1 MSIIMSKALLKTK
14 PRYPRN
20 PKKSV
25 TPPVL
30 VSVDKAGD
38 LKLGKR
44 KCRLHKKEDVV
55 KVAKKYGV
63 PNAAK
68 KTVKELCG
76 SIKAKAKASN
86 DGINN
91 VPLAKLYPEA
101 AKKRAAAQKAAIKK
115 KIATN
120 FMKVMVTKNNNIAK
134 LRQLNVYQF
143 NRSTSSPKPKT
154 PPKVKTTKPSKKAQP
169 ITKEEG
175 IKRIKMM
182 KNLNRDVMAR
192 LANRI
197 QRGTMSPR
205 KVVKVAREL
214 SRLRAPYAR
223 VNLAL

>member
-20 PKKSV
+20 PKTSV

-63 PNAAK
+63 PNAGK
-68 KTVKELCG
+68 KTVKQLCG

-86 DGINN
+86 DGMNN

-101 AKKRAAAQKAAIKK
+101 AKKQVAAKKRAEKK
-115 KIATN
+115 VFDRKVATN
-120 FMKVMVTKNNNIAK
+120 FLKTMVT
-134 LRQLNVYQF
+134 
-143 NRSTSSPKPKT
+143 NRVVT
-154 PPKVKTTKPSKKAQP
+154 PTRKVVVAVMPMPKPSKKAMP
-169 ITKEEG
+169 LTKEEAS
-175 IKRIKMM
+175 KRIGAM
-182 KNLNRDVMAR
+182 KGLTMFNRSNLQRMVLNQHSPRRVVRVAREMAR
-192 LANRI
+192 LR
-197 QRGTMSPR
+197 
-205 KVVKVAREL
+205 
-214 SRLRAPYAR
+214 
-223 VNLAL
+223 

>member
-25 TPPVL
+25 TPPVLVSVDEAPVL

-63 PNAAK
+63 PNAGK

-76 SIKAKAKASN
+76 SIKTKAKASN
-86 DGINN
+86 DGMNN

-101 AKKRAAAQKAAIKK
+101 AKKQVAAKKRAEKK
-115 KIATN
+115 VFDRKVATN
-120 FMKVMVTKNNNIAK
+120 FLKTMVTK
-134 LRQLNVYQF
+134 RVV
-143 NRSTSSPKPKT
+143 T
-154 PPKVKTTKPSKKAQP
+154 PTRKVVVAVMPMPKPSKKAMP
-169 ITKEEG
+169 ISKEEAN
-175 IKRIKMM
+175 KRIGAM
-182 KNLNRDVMAR
+182 KGLSYENRNKLQRMVLN
-192 LANRI
+192 
-197 QRGTMSPR
+197 QHSPR
-205 KVVKVAREL
+205 RVVRVAREL
-214 SRLRAPYAR
+214 ARLR
-223 VNLAL
+223 

>member
-20 PKKSV
+20 PKTSV

-44 KCRLHKKEDVV
+44 KCRLHKKGDVV

-63 PNAAK
+63 PNAAE
-68 KTVKELCG
+68 KTVKQLCG
-76 SIKAKAKASN
+76 SIKNRAKASN
-86 DGINN
+86 DGMNN
-91 VPLAKLYPEA
+91 VPLAKMYPEA
-101 AKKRAAAQKAAIKK
+101 AKKRAAAKKRVEKKVFNRKVAA
-115 KIATN
+115 N
-120 FMKVMVTKNNNIAK
+120 FMKKMTTKI
-134 LRQLNVYQF
+134 
-143 NRSTSSPKPKT
+143 TSP
-154 PPKVKTTKPSKKAQP
+154 VRITKPSKKAQP

-182 KNLNRDVMAR
+182 KNLNRDVR
-192 LANRI
+192 LKLTNRI

-205 KVVKVAREL
+205 KVVRVAREL
-214 SRLRAPYAR
+214 SRLGAPSSR
-223 VNLAL
+223 VNL

>member
-20 PKKSV
+20 PKKSE

-55 KVAKKYGV
+55 KVAKNYGV
-63 PNAAK
+63 PNAGK
-68 KTVKELCG
+68 KTVKQLCG

-86 DGINN
+86 DGMNN

-101 AKKRAAAQKAAIKK
+101 AKKVAAKKVAA
-115 KIATN
+115 N
-120 FMKVMVTKNNNIAK
+120 FVKSMVTKNANIAK
-134 LRQLNVYQF
+134 LRQLNVK
-143 NRSTSSPKPKT
+143 SPSPVKP
-154 PPKVKTTKPSKKAQP
+154 KPSKKAQP

-182 KNLNRDVMAR
+182 KNLNRDVR
-192 LANRI
+192 LKLTNRI

-205 KVVKVAREL
+205 KVVRVAREL
-214 SRLRAPYAR
+214 SRLGAPSSR
-223 VNLAL
+223 VNL